1 MLLKEA
7 VFDRK
12 QQVFFFDHRDR
23 GMVTNPYHP

>member
-12 QQVFFFDHRDR
+12 QQVLLLTIEIK
-23 GMVTNPYHP
+23 GVVTNRYDP